1 MIMSLCLKM
10 EKSPPV
16 VITLGNKFDIKG
28 CAREII
34 FQQSWNGRKNNDQ
47 NNETLLVNY
56 VPCEGYYV

>member
-1 MIMSLCLKM
+1 M